1 MHHHAVINRMGFIA
15 PFDSAFVVVAVVNV
29 ATTEQQQQ
37 QHSTQ
42 N

>member
-1 MHHHAVINRMGFIA
+1 MQSSIEFGLYVA
-15 PFDSAFVVVAVVNV
+15 PFDSAFIVVAVVNV
-29 ATTEQQQQ
+29 ATYEQQQ